1 MSFIEIMHTYF
12 RGEKLEALWFI
23 LPAGILLV
31 ILGGVTVKA
40 ERGGFAWGVA
50 IPCLLFGLILIGTG
64 IGVGTRTNGQVAEI
78 EQIFQENPA
87 AMVQKE
93 LPRMEKVN
101 SNFKLTFTVFG
112 ALVAVGLII
121 HYFGG
126 PNWGRGVGA
135 ALILISAIGLLVDG
149 FAERRAEP
157 YTAALE
163 EIAGKQATRPGSEN

>member
-1 MSFIEIMHTYF
+1 MSFTEIMHTYF

-23 LPAGILLV
+23 LPVGILLV
-31 ILGGVTVKA
+31 IFGIVAFKA

-50 IPCLLFGLILIGTG
+50 IPCLLFGIVFIGTG
-64 IGVGTRTNGQVAEI
+64 IGIGARTNGQIAEI
-78 EQIFQENPA
+78 EQTYQENPA

-101 SNFKLTFTVFG
+101 ANFKLTFVVFG
-112 ALVAVGLII
+112 ILIAVGLVV
-121 HYFGG
+121 HYLDG
-126 PNWGRGVGA
+126 PNWGRGLGA

-163 EIAGKQATRPGSEN
+163 QVAEKQSTLSGIE